1 MIDLTLKDI
10 ATLVP
15 VATVIVALFA
25 VLYRQSRKLSV
36 LSEGIMG
43 KPAVTDYADQ
53 VVEKAVPSLQA
64 RVGKIEELLI
74 NVADT
79 NDRLVKLEVWRT
91 EHEQFSEELV
101 RRLLDMQAGEDKDA
115 S

>member
-1 MIDLTLKDI
+1 MLETLLLI
-10 ATLVP
+10 GGVSGAITTVVGFLV
-15 VATVIVALFA
+15 LFWR
-25 VLYRQSRKLSV
+25 LFKRLGV

-53 VVEKAVPSLQA
+53 IVEKAVPSLQA

-79 NDRLVKLEVWRT
+79 NDRLVTLESWRV
-91 EHEQFSEELV
+91 EHEEFSQELV
-101 RRLLDMQAGEDKDA
+101 RRLLDMQQTAD
-115 S
+115 

>member
-1 MIDLTLKDI
+1 M
-10 ATLVP
+10 VP
-15 VATVIVALFA
+15 DWLLITAGICGAIITVCGFLALFWR
-25 VLYRQSRKLSV
+25 LFKRLET

-43 KPAVTDYADQ
+43 KPAVRDYADQ

-79 NDRLVKLEVWRT
+79 NERLVALESWQVQ
-91 EHEQFSEELV
+91 HEEFSQELV
-101 RRLLDMQAGEDKDA
+101 RRLLDMRESAD
-115 S
+115 